1 MSTAPKRR
9 SGFTGLPLKCLKCQR
24 KLPPSA
30 MQLTLTPIRCERC
43 GQVHLSISVLHAGV
57 VFLAESN
64 AEEIA
69 LLSRRGAN
77 AYEVLTHL
85 GLTLEKAG

>member
-1 MSTAPKRR
+1 MSHAPSRR
-9 SGFTGLPLKCLKCQR
+9 SGFTALPLRCLQCAR

-43 GQVHLSISVLHAGV
+43 GRVHLSISVLHAGV
-57 VFLAESN
+57 VFLVESD
-64 AEEIA
+64 ADEIA